1 MRIRHFFSNARMRA
15 LGLAALNAGFLLVVF
30 SVPALAQGAKN
41 GLPQAI
47 AELAKLLIDG
57 IIGLSAVLLAIGLA
71 TGFLAGQV
79 EVMVGRPGGLSSTW
93 MRIAGIIVCFVG
105 AIFTITISNAIIDA
119 LKTYKDTSGITLP

>member
-1 MRIRHFFSNARMRA
+1 MRIRRFFLNARRRA
-15 LGLAALNAGFLLVVF
+15 LGLAVLNAVFLLVVF